1 MVCPMPFI
9 FSSRALRSS
18 AAFAL
23 KGELSTY
30 LRWLTML
37 P

>member
-1 MVCPMPFI
+1 MVCPMSCILSP
-9 FSSRALRSS
+9 RALRSS

-23 KGELSTY
+23 KGELSGY